1 MPAFNHERAAR
12 ILVEAAYKGDSHAC
26 QAYHITERTL
36 RNWRQ
41 RLDVDAHFSA
51 IFHEKKQLFER
62 SWADELPAA
71 IRATIEAAKRAAQQ
85 LDAADP
91 DGAHAIA
98 GLLKILSEI
107 ATMREILDAR
117 LTGTAGK
124 DHPQD

>member
-1 MPAFNHERAAR
+1 MPAFNYERAAR
-12 ILVEAAYKGDSHAC
+12 ILVEAAYRGDSHAC
-26 QAYHITERTL
+26 QTYHITERTL

-41 RLDVDAHFSA
+41 RLDIDAHFST
-51 IFHEKKQLFER
+51 IFREKKRLFER
-62 SWADELPAA
+62 GWSDELPSA
-71 IRATIEAAKRAAQQ
+71 IRATVDAAKRAAQQ
-85 LDAADP
+85 LDPSDP

-117 LTGTAGK
+117 LTGTPGT